1 MKIISGKSIFA
12 SLIMIIILSFITQ
25 IIVNDPKNSN
35 NVLLNEIPSHDEEKI
50 FGVKIRQEN
59 KKGEKFLITAEN
71 LVESNSEDKK
81 VILENSLTTID
92 QKGIFT
98 NISAGHAII
107 SNNYDNFDFSDK
119 VKITKKLR
127 KFILKTESLSG
138 TFEKGDYYTQD
149 DVNIIS
155 GNIRI
160 KGKGLDVKKNG
171 EYIKIKG
178 KAILNMVL
186 SSKKWKILKY
196 MYFLLFY

>member
-12 SLIMIIILSFITQ
+12 SLIVIIILSFITQ
-25 IIVNDPKNSN
+25 IVVNDHKNSK
-35 NVLLNEIPSHDEEKI
+35 NVLLNKNPSDDKEKI
-50 FGVKIRQEN
+50 LGVEIRQEN
-59 KKGEKFLITAEN
+59 KKGEKFLIVAET
-71 LVESNSEDKK
+71 LLESKSEDKK

-98 NISAGHAII
+98 IISAGHAII

-149 DVNIIS
+149 DVDIIS

-186 SSKKWKILKY
+186 SSKK
-196 MYFLLFY
+196 

>member
-1 MKIISGKSIFA
+1 MEKIPLKMKIISGKSIFA

-25 IIVNDPKNSN
+25 IIVNDQKNSK
-35 NVLLNEIPSHDEEKI
+35 NVLLNQIPSHDEEKI

-59 KKGEKFLITAEN
+59 KKGEKLLIIAET

-92 QKGIFT
+92 QKGVFT

-186 SSKKWKILKY
+186 SSKK
-196 MYFLLFY
+196 

>member
-12 SLIMIIILSFITQ
+12 SLIVIIILSFITQ
-25 IIVNDPKNSN
+25 IIVNDQKNSKDL
-35 NVLLNEIPSHDEEKI
+35 LLNKTNPNDKEKI
-50 FGVKIRQEN
+50 LGVKIIQEN
-59 KKGEKFLITAEN
+59 KKGEKFLIIAET
-71 LVESNSEDKK
+71 LIESNSEDKT

-92 QKGIFT
+92 QKGILT

-107 SNNYDNFDFSDK
+107 SNNYDHFDFSGK

-138 TFEKGDYYTQD
+138 TFEKGDYYTPD
-149 DVNIIS
+149 EVDIVS

-178 KAILNMVL
+178 KAILNMLL
-186 SSKKWKILKY
+186 SN
-196 MYFLLFY
+196 

>member
-12 SLIMIIILSFITQ
+12 SLIVIIILSFITH
-25 IIVNDPKNSN
+25 IIVNDQKNSK
-35 NVLLNEIPSHDEEKI
+35 NVLLNKNPSDDEEKI
-50 FGVKIRQEN
+50 LGVKIRQEN
-59 KKGEKFLITAEN
+59 KKGEKFLIVADT
-71 LVESNSEDKK
+71 LVESNSKDKK

-92 QKGIFT
+92 QKGILT

-186 SSKKWKILKY
+186 SSKKWKI
-196 MYFLLFY
+196 